1 MFSLNENRMALV
13 TTPVRIMLV
22 DDHPLVREG
31 VRTCLDSVTGFLV
44 ENEASNASS
53 ALALLAHTHVDVVL
67 VDIGLADSNGLDLI
81 GQIGTEFPNVA
92 TVVLT
97 MYANQEYV
105 VRAIQEGAQGYVLKD
120 SPVTEI
126 VAAIHAVSAG
136 GTFFSQQL
144 VRFLRSTKQAPE
156 EPTLTGRELEVLNEI
171 VRGHSNKVIASTF
184 DLSIRTVETHR
195 KNIRCKVG
203 AESMVDLLKYAARL
217 GLLKF

>member
-1 MFSLNENRMALV
+1 MPLV
-13 TTPVRIMLV
+13 TTPVHIMLV
-22 DDHPLVREG
+22 DDHPLVRLG
-31 VRTCLDSVTGFLV
+31 VRSCLSAVTGFLV

-53 ALALLAHTHVDVVL
+53 ALALLAHTHIDVVL
-67 VDIGLADSNGLDLI
+67 VDIGQANSNGLDLI
-81 GQIGTEFPNVA
+81 GQIGREYPNVA

-97 MYANQEYV
+97 MSANHEYV
-105 VRAIQEGAQGYVLKD
+105 VRAIEEGARGYVLKD

-126 VAAIHAVSAG
+126 AAAIHAVSAG
-136 GTFFSQQL
+136 GTFFSQRL
-144 VRFLRSTKQAPE
+144 VRFLRSAKHAPE

-195 KNIRCKVG
+195 KNIRSKVG
-203 AESMVDLLKYAARL
+203 AESTIDLLKYAARL